1 MSGWVKLHRKIL
13 DWEWKN
19 EPETLALFIHLLLTA
34 NYQNTKWRGISIGK
48 GQILTGRKK
57 LSDETGLSQR
67 SVRTSLTRLK
77 STNELTIK
85 TTSKYSIITITNWHL
100 YQESDQQEANER
112 PTNDQ
117 QTTTSKN
124 IRNKE
129 YKENKNIIFTSP
141 RKSADTKK
149 GSRLPEDWKCQDTLG
164 EWAMDQGL
172 SREEV
177 ITEIHKFRD
186 YWTAKA
192 GKGAIKLNWDST
204 FRNWI
209 RNHME
214 RKK

>member
-1 MSGWVKLHRKIL
+1 MSGWVKLHRKML
-13 DWEWKN
+13 TWEWKN

-34 NYQNTKWRGISIGK
+34 NYQETKWRGVNIGR

-85 TTSKYSIITITNWHL
+85 TTSKYSIITITNWNL
-100 YQESDQQEANER
+100 YQENDQQEANER

-129 YKENKNIIFTSP
+129 DKEDNNIFTSP
-141 RKSADTKK
+141 PKGAEKKK
-149 GSRLPEDWKCQDTLG
+149 GSRLPDDWKCSPELG
-164 EWAMDQGL
+164 GWAEKEGL
-172 SREEV
+172 RRDEV
-177 ITEIHKFRD
+177 ISELGKFRD
-186 YWTAKA
+186 YWKAKT
-192 GKGAIKLNWDST
+192 GKDATKLDWDAT

-209 RNHME
+209 RNYIE